1 MAAAS
6 ESGAAAPDSELEHD
20 KEEAEKAAKFMQKC
34 YRGRLGRSR
43 ADAYKVE
50 VQMRSRVNI
59 THADD
64 DEDTIT
70 HINEYEVGK
79 ILGQGAY
86 GIVYKAFSPTE
97 QGDVAIKVLNRSVL
111 GRKKVGKGTAL
122 DSVFKEIGVMKQLRH
137 PNCVQLYEVIDD
149 IDHHCMYL
157 VMEFVA
163 GGDLNYPITQ
173 KQTVTEDK
181 MRRWMRD
188 SVVGLEH
195 LHSYNILHRDIKPE
209 NILWDEKNQM
219 AKLADFG
226 VSSIS
231 EGGQHKDYVKATA
244 GTPAFFAP
252 EMCGDDKTGAKVYSG
267 RAADVWAL
275 GVCVY
280 MWMFHKLPFEA
291 PTVFML
297 MQEIKDGE
305 LVIPDTYP
313 ATAELLALLRG
324 LLAKKPRHRLRI
336 KDLRRD
342 AWMTHDHAEP
352 LPVPAHLATSHATV
366 HLGELREI
374 LQEAVVQLRGKSA
387 LEDVRRETRD
397 SDAGEK
403 FHERNKQVQIAPKP
417 QAAAARPRGP
427 GMLKRAA

>member
-1 MAAAS
+1 MDLDA
-6 ESGAAAPDSELEHD
+6 D
-20 KEEAEKAAKFMQKC
+20 KAEAEKAAKFMQRC

-59 THADD
+59 TKAED
-64 DEDTIT
+64 DEDRIT

-86 GIVYKAFSPTE
+86 GIVYKASGPE
-97 QGDVAIKVLNRSVL
+97 RGEVAIKVLNRSVL

-122 DSVFKEIGVMKQLRH
+122 DSVFKEIGVMKQLSH

-149 IDHHCMYL
+149 ADHHCMYL

-173 KQTVTEDK
+173 KKTVTEDE

-188 SVVGLEH
+188 SVVGLEY

-209 NILWDEKNQM
+209 NILWDEKNQL

-226 VSSIS
+226 VSTIS

-244 GTPAFFAP
+244 GTPAFYAP

-280 MWMFHKLPFEA
+280 MWMFHRLPFEA

-297 MQEIKDGE
+297 MEAIREGE
-305 LVIPDTYP
+305 LEIPDTYP
-313 ATAELLALLRG
+313 ASADLTELLRG

-336 KDLRRD
+336 KDLRRN
-342 AWMTHDHAEP
+342 AWMTNNHSEP
-352 LPVPAHLATSHATV
+352 LPVPAHLATAHATV
-366 HLGELREI
+366 HIGELREI
-374 LQEAVVQLRGKSA
+374 LHEAVVQLRGKSA
-387 LEDVRRETRD
+387 LEDVRRESRD
-397 SDAGEK
+397 SGTGEK
-403 FHERNKQVQIAPKP
+403 FHERNPQVRLAPKP

-427 GMLKRAA
+427 GMLKRAS